1 MAAGKVFGRAART
14 QALRV
19 EAVTGG
25 VKPGPR
31 AESTSFPDLR
41 FQDSRAWMAVMA
53 MSSTSEPRDKSL
65 PGRLSPWSTGP
76 MLMTLTLRWTA

>member
-1 MAAGKVFGRAART
+1 
-14 QALRV
+14 
-19 EAVTGG
+19 
-25 VKPGPR
+25 
-31 AESTSFPDLR
+31 
-41 FQDSRAWMAVMA
+41 MAVMA